1 MKRLVPVFVLGCVLA
16 SSVSLAQEAVSYGR
30 GQGWSALAAD
40 TVGEGHTVFSGQAGW
55 PGLSL
60 AVLRGMLPNVD
71 LGGRFTF
78 NYGQEGLVE
87 VVEPGIK
94 FQGYSRLKLLQLE
107 KVALAATFQ
116 PGLLFYF
123 HEGDTQVGLTLPVG
137 LVVGVPVGNT
147 LMVNVGLDV
156 PFHVYFG
163 EGGGAVV
170 PVLVGGGLEYFFDR
184 NLAVTA
190 HVRMGPSLVPGAG
203 KGLGGEEAYFTLE
216 TLLGVA
222 VKF

>member
-1 MKRLVPVFVLGCVLA
+1 VKRLVPVLVLGCVLM
-16 SSVSLAQEAVSYGR
+16 SSASLAQQAVSYGR
-30 GQGWSALAAD
+30 GQGWSALGAD
-40 TVGEGHTVFSGQAGW
+40 TVGEGNTVFSGQAGW

-60 AVLRGMLPNVD
+60 AVLRGVLPRVD

-87 VVEPGIK
+87 RVEPGIK
-94 FQGYSRLKLLQLE
+94 FQGYSRLKLLQLDT
-107 KVALAATFQ
+107 VALAATFQ

-123 HEGDTQVGLTLPVG
+123 PEGDTQVGLTLPVG
-137 LVVGVPVGNT
+137 LVVGIPVGST
-147 LMVNVGLDV
+147 LMVNVGLEV

-190 HVRMGPSLVPGAG
+190 SVRMGPSLVPGAG
-203 KGLGGEEAYFTLE
+203 KGLGGKEAYFTLE